1 VGRWRSIVL
10 AFSWV
15 KAPTEI
21 RCGEPLAENTEDA
34 RESMGPLTS
43 TFTLALAIE
52 VWLHTVRGLPADAA
66 EATKGKNRLQN
77 P

>member
-1 VGRWRSIVL
+1 ML

-15 KAPTEI
+15 KALTDF
-21 RCGEPLAENTEDA
+21 RRGGPLAENTEDA

-52 VWLHTVRGLPADAA
+52 VWLHTVRGKPADAA
-66 EATKGKNRLQN
+66 EAMKGRNRLQN